1 MQAILRAV
9 GYNTISQESH
19 PVELQQAF
27 IEHMSTY
34 GISYGTPEEFEF
46 RMNLFAKKD
55 AEINEINATEENFTV
70 GHNFMSAWTDMEY
83 KKLLGYRGQDGEGE
97 RNYVTLP
104 EANDAEV
111 DWRTKGA
118 VNAVKNQG
126 GCGSCW
132 SFAAT
137 AATENA
143 HWRASKRLLNLSEQQ
158 LLDCD
163 TVSNGCNGGWPYRAW

>member
-1 MQAILRAV
+1 MFS
-9 GYNTISQESH
+9 TMTES
-19 PVELQQAF
+19 E
-27 IEHMSTY
+27 S
-34 GISYGTPEEFEF
+34 
-46 RMNLFAKKD
+46 KK
-55 AEINEINATEENFTV
+55 
-70 GHNFMSAWTDMEY
+70 W
-83 KKLLGYRGQDGEGE
+83 LGAMPYDTEGE
-97 RNYVTLP
+97 PAVFDETL
-104 EANDAEV
+104 NGMSK
-111 DWRTKGA
+111 DWRSDGG